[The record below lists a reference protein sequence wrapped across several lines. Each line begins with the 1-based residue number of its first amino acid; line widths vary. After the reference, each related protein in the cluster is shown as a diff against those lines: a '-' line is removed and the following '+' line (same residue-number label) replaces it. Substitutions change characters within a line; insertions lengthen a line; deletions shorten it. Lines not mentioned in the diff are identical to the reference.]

1 MSKKKKRGNIKGLLY
16 EIIKKKN
23 LNEALMKFRQLIDAM
38 KYMHNMNIC
47 HRNIK
52 PESILFDE
60 NNKIKLIDFG
70 FSFCYKNTLI
80 KIFISIIFFTFAFD
94 LP

>member
-1 MSKKKKRGNIKGLLY
+1 MSKKKKKRNIKGLFD

-23 LNEALMKFRQLIDAM
+23 LNEKEALIIFRQLIDAM

-52 PESILFDE
+52 PENILFDE
-60 NNKIKLIDFG
+60 NNKIKLIH
-70 FSFCYKNTLI
+70 Y
-80 KIFISIIFFTFAFD
+80 
-94 LP
+94 